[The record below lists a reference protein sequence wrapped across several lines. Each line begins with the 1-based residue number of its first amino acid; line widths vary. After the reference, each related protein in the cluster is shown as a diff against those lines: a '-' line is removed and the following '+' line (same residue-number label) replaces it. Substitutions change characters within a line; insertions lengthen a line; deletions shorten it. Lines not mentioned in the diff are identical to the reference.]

1 LYQITAILGPFAITV
16 NSVRIVKMNKSNS
29 FKHETHIQ
37 KIRVA
42 RLHCFIILFYI
53 AIVFYAEP
61 EVFAL
66 DQPFSSQV
74 IQTPSTIQAPIQSF
88 ESVEIERLKMVK
100 EASKVAAEETEFNA
114 QVAKLHKK
122 LLDASA
128 AAYLPAYAA
137 SDYST
142 FINASS
148 KEVSRSEQYY
158 KKIQDILNQLT
169 SKSPYLSRTS
179 YDSVNP
185 ERAAHMLSELMEYG
199 EDDGISRTILD
210 QWSAKEG
217 GQRDDY
223 ARIAQ
228 INKNI
233 ADLTDQE
240 KKLEW
245 NLRVGSKPNLINGQ
259 PISGTVERASLSED
273 IARLKVEIE
282 ALVAERSSVKDVVAI
297 PLRKLEFQQFIVSLA
312 AQERN
317 VHALIACAVYRNV
330 FLGGDMS
337 ISQKA
342 YPSGA
347 DVQKGTP
354 TIPTQGTMP
363 MPENAAAP
371 TMPVINTITGL
382 EGFLLNRIH
391 DAKVDRESLENMVST
406 KHLSAAESLLRKMV
420 LTAKYQPELQT
431 FSYENRQKI
440 QNFSQTIRR
449 ISEALDSK
457 NYPEVEAQ
465 CKMLEQQSSDVNIP
479 DLKAFAKENNGK
491 SLLWIKMAG
500 VSAAAGDVASSESL
514 LDAARRRSPNN
525 KEVEVAIS
533 EVQEKISNA
542 GQNMKQ
548 LEGVIKNGDYLQAFD
563 RMNEFFPLV
572 AVKGDA
578 SQKTQFNNLIDEE
591 KTVRTTIEKSAA
603 LKKMN
608 DPADAWMELEALEEP
623 MKNDKRVLE
632 KKSKLVTDAA
642 NFISAYEKAK
652 QFASQGKNNL
662 SLYYYLQAQS
672 NAPNSEIIKDRI
684 NKSATQIL
692 IGY

>member
-1 LYQITAILGPFAITV
+1 MNQRTAILGAFAFTA
-16 NSVRIVKMNKSNS
+16 NSVRIDKTNRGNS
-29 FKHETHIQ
+29 LEKEVYIQ
-37 KIRVA
+37 KIRETKS
-42 RLHCFIILFYI
+42 HYFSFLFYT
-53 AIVFYAEP
+53 ALTFYTQP
-61 EVFAL
+61 LIFAL
-66 DQPFSSQV
+66 DQPISSQV

-114 QVAKLHKK
+114 EVAKLHKK

-128 AAYLPAYAA
+128 AAYTPAYTA

-142 FINASS
+142 FINASA
-148 KEVSRSEQYY
+148 KEVGHSEQYY
-158 KKIQDILNQLT
+158 KKIQDVLNQLT

-179 YDSVNP
+179 YDNVNP
-185 ERAAHMLSELMEYG
+185 ERASHILSELMEYG

-228 INKNI
+228 INKSI
-233 ADLTDQE
+233 ADLSDQE

-245 NLRVGSKPNLINGQ
+245 NLRIGSKPNLINGQ

-273 IARLKVEIE
+273 IARVKAEIE
-282 ALVAERSSVKDVVAI
+282 ALVTERSSVKDVVAI

-347 DVQKGTP
+347 DVQKGPP
-354 TIPTQGTMP
+354 TLPTQGTIP
-363 MPENAAAP
+363 MPENASAP
-371 TMPVINTITGL
+371 TMPVINTVTGL
-382 EGFLLNRIH
+382 ESFLLNRIH
-391 DAKVDRESLENMVST
+391 DAKVDRESLENMMST

-449 ISEALDSK
+449 LSEALDSK
-457 NYPEVEAQ
+457 NYPEVDSQ
-465 CKMLEQQSSDVNIP
+465 CKMLEQQTSDVNIS
-479 DLKAFAKENNGK
+479 DLKAFAKENNEK
-491 SLLWIKMAG
+491 SLLWVKMAS

-514 LDAARRRSPNN
+514 LEAARRRSPNN
-525 KEVEVAIS
+525 KEVQASIS
-533 EVQEKISNA
+533 EVQDKISNA

-548 LEGVIKNGDYLQAFD
+548 LDEVIKNGDYLQAFD
-563 RMNEFFPLV
+563 KMNEYFPLV
-572 AVKGDA
+572 AVKGDP
-578 SQKTQFNNLIDEE
+578 SLKTQFNNLIDEE
-591 KTVRTTIEKSAA
+591 KTVRAAIEKSTA

-608 DPADAWMELEALEEP
+608 DPADAWMELEGLDEP

-632 KKSKLVTDAA
+632 KKTKLVADAS

-652 QFASQGKNNL
+652 QFSSQGKNNL
-662 SLYYYLQAQS
+662 SLYFYLQAQS
-672 NAPNSEIIKDRI
+672 NAPNSEIIKERI
-684 NKSATQIL
+684 KITASQIL
-692 IGY
+692 NGF